1 MRDKLVNLAKS
12 RCEKLTEDLYSYL
25 HEESVQT
32 RLCSWTEAELID
44 IGGGDMEV
52 TRFNADNKITKRV
65 KNELFTWEVNEHII
79 KNLSDELTEKFLEEF
94 KLLGQECAVIDMMIE
109 GNRDMDLTFASNKDG
124 SKDDKDGNI
133 FSGGEKV
140 ILAVASPLWLPLV
153 AAAAVLFLPVGIG
166 MVIREALKDKSEKD
180 RFMKDKIAHMEKWTR
195 EHFDNVLTMERLRQ
209 FVFKAYYSEF
219 ERKIDEVC
227 HQSIPVLISADQR
240 MVNNIANDQRSSRE
254 IYKQFLPIQ
263 NKLRVVLCKY
273 QLYGLINDSN
283 DHVAMKDIKEI
294 RRIGQGNFSDVYR
307 VKLRLQDREI
317 DAAMKVLRRSMDVAD
332 DMYAQLSELDSLR

>member
-1 MRDKLVNLAKS
+1 MREKLVFLAKS
-12 RCEKLTEDLYSYL
+12 RCEKLAEDLYSYL
-25 HEESVQT
+25 HNENVQT

-79 KNLSDELTEKFLEEF
+79 KNLSDELTQKFLEEF
-94 KLLGQECAVIDMMIE
+94 KLLGQECSVIDMMIE
-109 GNRDMDLTFASNKDG
+109 GNRDMDLTSVSNKDG

-180 RFMKDKIAHMEKWTR
+180 RFMKDKIAHMEKWTK
-195 EHFDNVLTMERLRQ
+195 EHFDNVLTMESLRK

-227 HQSIPVLISADQR
+227 QQSIPVLISADQR

-254 IYKQFLPIQ
+254 IYNQFLPIQ

-273 QLYGLINDSN
+273 QLYGLIYDSN
-283 DHVAMKDIKEI
+283 DNVAMKDIKEI
-294 RRIGQGNFSDVYR
+294 RRIGHGNFSDVYR
-307 VKLRLQDREI
+307 VKLRLQNREI